1 MRTRQGAGGGGQLA
15 PTPNFGKP
23 WKFGKMLGKIKKIR
37 ADL

>member
-1 MRTRQGAGGGGQLA
+1 MRTRQGAGGATGPQ
-15 PTPNFGKP
+15 PPNFGKP